1 MMWSCVTER
10 VSEEVP
16 ELYYVKVVCPKVAL
30 KEGKVGRY
38 E

>member
-1 MMWSCVTER
+1 
-10 VSEEVP
+10 VP